1 MPYEVE
7 NMIAGG
13 VGYDNIRKHL
23 AECGYHKAEIREK
36 DHPETQDVYIDNL
49 GTNTHIEE

>member
-1 MPYEVE
+1 M
-7 NMIAGG
+7 NTRG
-13 VGYDNIRKHL
+13 
-23 AECGYHKAEIREK
+23 IREK